1 MRLFRLS
8 KRRAGTVLGPLEDEI
23 MEIVWSEEEPVTVSS
38 VHRGLGRRRK
48 ALAYSTVKA
57 VLSNLV
63 RKGHLRKRSEGRSN
77 VFSAVQSREAFRRQV
92 VDEVLGSLEKD
103 YRNPLLAHLVDRFAR
118 DPSTL
123 DELERLIA
131 AKRKR
136 PADG

>member
-8 KRRAGTVLGPLEDEI
+8 KRRAGTVLGPLEDDI
-23 MEIVWSEEEPVTVSS
+23 MEIVWSEEEPVTVAS
-38 VHRGLGRRRK
+38 VHRALGRRRK

-63 RKGHLRKRSEGRSN
+63 GKGHLRKRSEGRSN

-92 VDEVLGSLEKD
+92 VDEVLGSLVKD
-103 YRNPLLAHLVDRFAR
+103 YRNPLLAHLVDRFAS

-131 AKRKR
+131 AKRKAGR
-136 PADG
+136 

>member
-23 MEIVWSEEEPVTVSS
+23 MEIVWTEEEPVTVAS
-38 VHRGLGRRRK
+38 VHRALGRRRK

-63 RKGHLRKRSEGRSN
+63 GKGHLRKRSGGRSN

-92 VDEVLGSLEKD
+92 VDEVLGSLVKD
-103 YRNPLLAHLVDRFAR
+103 YRNPLLAHLVDRVAS

-131 AKRKR
+131 AKRKAGR
-136 PADG
+136 